1 MADTEDQQ
9 HDAAHEAGADKP
21 ETTESLQHDLA
32 EMKDRVLR
40 SQAELENV
48 RRRAQREVE
57 EERRYGNVAFIRDL
71 LPALD
76 NIDRALTAAEK
87 VEDSGAGLLTG
98 FRMVRDQIH
107 AALKN
112 HHCVEIAAE
121 GEPFDPNFHE
131 AILQQP
137 SADHAPGT
145 IIGVAQA
152 GYRLHDRVIR
162 PSQVIVA
169 TQPPA

>member
-1 MADTEDQQ
+1 MAETEDRERQPAASPEQEQAAETLQQ
-9 HDAAHEAGADKP
+9 
-21 ETTESLQHDLA
+21 DLA

-48 RRRAQREVE
+48 RRRAQREVD
-57 EERRYGNVAFIRDL
+57 EERRYGNVALIRDL

-76 NIDRALTAAEK
+76 NIDRALAAAEK
-87 VEDSGAGLLTG
+87 AEDASAGLLTG
-98 FRMVRDQIH
+98 FRMVRDQLQT
-107 AALKN
+107 ALKN

-121 GEPFDPNFHE
+121 GEPFDPNLHE

-137 SADHAPGT
+137 SPGHAPGT
-145 IIGVAQA
+145 VIGVAQA

-169 TQPPA
+169 AP